1 MRLAVDRYR
10 VVYQLFLIELR
21 FDGPQISRQTR
32 ARFSPATMRSHSGT
46 GFRIFL
52 FASVIV
58 HCVCADLFAQ
68 NTSEVRRAF
77 ANIRSD
83 DIPGNACVAFR
94 WLDEHKEQLNDQ
106 LLTELYKTDRQGR
119 DAILIVL
126 YHTASFVPD
135 QRFAQFLM
143 FRLGEHDK
151 YVALHALPGAA
162 HIDAWDFIE
171 KNFGLFEPL
180 LVNQIGPEGDLRTI
194 WATAWLMKKKGIFSM
209 NARLFTPAV
218 LAKAVANLRNDEVE
232 YNASW
237 AARLFLLLG
246 DQGLPALREGA
257 SSHDSQQKYLCR
269 ALIDAISAGSRRAFG
284 YLSLRVDLWRVPNGT
299 PIEYPA
305 WLDDEMDY
313 YFNRERG
320 PLELQPYP

>member
-1 MRLAVDRYR
+1 
-10 VVYQLFLIELR
+10 
-21 FDGPQISRQTR
+21 
-32 ARFSPATMRSHSGT
+32 MRSHSGT

-52 FASVIV
+52 FASLSV
-58 HCVCADLFAQ
+58 HCVCTDLFAQ
-68 NTSEVRRAF
+68 NASEVRRAF

-83 DIPGNACVAFR
+83 DIPGNACLALR
-94 WLDEHKEQLNDQ
+94 WLGEHREQLKDQ

-126 YHTASFVPD
+126 CGTASFVPD

-143 FRLGEHDK
+143 LRLGEHDK
-151 YVALHALPGAA
+151 YVELHSLPDAA
-162 HIDAWDFIE
+162 HIYAWDFVE
-171 KNFGLFEPL
+171 KNFRLFEPL
-180 LVNQIGPEGDLRTI
+180 LVNQIDPKGDLRTI
-194 WATAWLMKKKGIFSM
+194 WATAWLMKKRGIFSM

-257 SSHDSQQKYLCR
+257 SSRDSQQKYLCR

-284 YLSLRVDLWRVPNGT
+284 YLSLRVDLFRTPDGS
-299 PIEYPA
+299 PIEQPA

-320 PLELQPYP
+320 PRELEPYP